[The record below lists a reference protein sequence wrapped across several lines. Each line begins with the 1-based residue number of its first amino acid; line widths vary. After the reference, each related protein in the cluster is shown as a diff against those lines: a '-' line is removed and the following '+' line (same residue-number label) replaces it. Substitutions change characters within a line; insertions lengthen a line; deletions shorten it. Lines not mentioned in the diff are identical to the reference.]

1 VCSLSCL
8 KLPFHFFPIKMS
20 SVSVPV
26 SASSSAA
33 SAPSAPSARS
43 ESTIARGGAGDA
55 DGFPGTPPFGETASE
70 VAEAAEAAEVAEA
83 ADAAKAASASVAA
96 YEVKLYKTFDE
107 MPFVSKNENLLRG
120 IYAYGFEKP
129 SLIQQQAIVPI
140 AEGHDVLAQ
149 APSGTGKT
157 PTYAIGSLTKLNP
170 DLNEVQIVV
179 LAPVRELAEQI
190 AKVYMGIGSCMGVR
204 AHVATGGPP
213 VREDI
218 LVIQQQKM
226 KAPHVP
232 HVVVATPGRLYDLLN
247 RRVLSPDTVRV
258 LVLDEADQ
266 LLESRFREQIH
277 AILSLKWSSKTQV
290 ALLSAT
296 MIEEMKEI
304 AKTLLNDHP
313 VEITLEAEEV
323 SLEGIKQWYVPV
335 GRDEDKLDTLCDL
348 YDHLN
353 IQQANIFVNTRKS
366 VLDLADAMKK
376 RGFDLD
382 YTHGDM
388 DVSERKAR
396 MEAFRTGKTRVLIST
411 DMLSRGIDVQ
421 QVSIVINYE
430 LPLQRENYIH
440 RIGRSGR
447 FGRKGASI
455 NLVSDREMRAQAEI
469 EEFYGKKVMPLPM
482 DLNIF

>member
-1 VCSLSCL
+1 
-8 KLPFHFFPIKMS
+8 MS
-20 SVSVPV
+20 SSSSSS
-26 SASSSAA
+26 SASAA
-33 SAPSAPSARS
+33 SAASSASPVSGVSGVPDSRSATGSDEFR
-43 ESTIARGGAGDA
+43 A
-55 DGFPGTPPFGETASE
+55 GTPPYGET
-70 VAEAAEAAEVAEA
+70 AAEAAAAAAAAAAAEA
-83 ADAAKAASASVAA
+83 SVAAKAASASVAP

-107 MPFVSKNENLLRG
+107 MPIISKNEDLLRG
-120 IYAYGFEKP
+120 IYAYGYEKP

-140 AEGHDVLAQ
+140 AEGHDVLGQ

-157 PTYAIGSLTKLNP
+157 PTYVVGSLAKI
-170 DLNEVQIVV
+170 DASRNEVQIVV

-190 AKVYMGIGSCMGVR
+190 AKVYLGIGSSMGVR
-204 AHVATGGPP
+204 AYVATGGPP
-213 VREDI
+213 VRED
-218 LVIQQQKM
+218 VVAMQQQKM

-232 HVVVATPGRLYDLLN
+232 HVVVATPGRLFDLLN
-247 RRVLSPDTVRV
+247 RHVLSPDTVRV

-266 LLESRFREQIH
+266 LLEARFREQIH

-290 ALLSAT
+290 ALMSAT
-296 MIEEMKEI
+296 MIPELAEV
-304 AKTLLNDHP
+304 AKTLLQNP
-313 VEITLEAEEV
+313 VVILLEAEEV

-335 GRDEDKLDTLCDL
+335 GREEDKLDTLCDL
-348 YDHLN
+348 YDHLS

-366 VLDLADAMKK
+366 VLELADNMKK

-388 DVSERKAR
+388 DVAERKAR

-469 EEFYGKKVMPLPM
+469 EEFYGKKVLPLPM